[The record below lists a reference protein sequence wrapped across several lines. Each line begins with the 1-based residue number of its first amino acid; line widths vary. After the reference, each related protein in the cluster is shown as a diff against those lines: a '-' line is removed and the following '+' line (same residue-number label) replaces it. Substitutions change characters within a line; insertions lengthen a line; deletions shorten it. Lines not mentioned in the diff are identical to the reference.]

1 MGYGSSDLSTSI
13 TESMTKFQIGIV
25 ALCIF
30 IAGLD
35 GFDVL
40 VVAFTAPAIAK
51 DWVLNPAALGA
62 LFSAGLAGMG
72 FGALLI
78 APLGDKLGR
87 RPTILLCLVI
97 LLVGMLASAF
107 APGLI
112 ELVALRFFTG
122 LGIGAVLANIN
133 IVVAEYATA
142 RRRNL
147 CIALMSVGYPIG
159 ATLGGVAAVYLL
171 QAWGW
176 RSVFVFGALVAL
188 TLIPVTMIYLPE
200 SVAFLLA
207 RRPAGALERVNR
219 IFARLG
225 RPTLVSLPTLRSTGV
240 VVERKPSLLSI
251 FHPQFLSS
259 TLATAFLYFSTMA
272 TCYFL
277 LSWTPKLLTDL
288 GLSVS
293 GGISGSL
300 LMNIGGTA
308 GCILYGFY
316 AGRLGVRRL
325 AVFFMLGLV
334 AMTMVFGVLPANA
347 GLLLAAALA
356 LGFFLH
362 TSITVLYVVVPTV
375 FPAEVRATGTGFS
388 MSMGRLG
395 AVAGPLL
402 AGWLIAAGFER
413 SVYFTTLAFPMLAA
427 VACLFCVRQLSS
439 TAEPAV
445 VSVDAAAGSA

>member
-1 MGYGSSDLSTSI
+1 MGFVPAESNALTSE
-13 TESMTKFQIGIV
+13 TMTRFQISIV

-51 DWVLNPAALGA
+51 DWSLNPAALGG

-87 RPTILLCLVI
+87 RPTVLLCLCI
-97 LLVGMLASAF
+97 LLVGMLTSAF
-107 APGLI
+107 ARGLG
-112 ELVALRFFTG
+112 ELAALRFFTG
-122 LGIGAVLANIN
+122 LGIGGILANIN
-133 IVVAEYATA
+133 VVVAEYASA

-159 ATLGGVAAVYLL
+159 ATLGGVAAVYLM
-171 QAWGW
+171 QVWGW
-176 RSVFVFGALVAL
+176 RSVYVFGGLVAL
-188 TLIPVTMIYLPE
+188 LLIPVTLRQLPE
-200 SVAFLLA
+200 SMAFLLA
-207 RRPAGALERVNR
+207 RRPVGTLERINK
-219 IFARLG
+219 ILAKLG
-225 RPTLVSLPTLRSTGV
+225 RSPISALPSSVQTANTKEQQSVFAIFRS
-240 VVERKPSLLSI
+240 PI
-251 FHPQFLSS
+251 LSS
-259 TLATAFLYFSTMA
+259 TIATGFLYLSVMA

-300 LMNIGGTA
+300 LMNIGGTV
-308 GCILYGFY
+308 GCILYGVYSSQF
-316 AGRLGVRRL
+316 GVRRL
-325 AVFFMLGLV
+325 AVFFMVGLGV
-334 AMTMVFGVLPANA
+334 MTLIFGVLPANA
-347 GLLLAAALA
+347 GILLAAALA

-375 FPAEVRATGTGFS
+375 FPAAVRATGTGFS
-388 MSMGRLG
+388 MSLGTRRCGYRSAPGRL
-395 AVAGPLL
+395 
-402 AGWLIAAGFER
+402 
-413 SVYFTTLAFPMLAA
+413 
-427 VACLFCVRQLSS
+427 
-439 TAEPAV
+439 
-445 VSVDAAAGSA
+445 VDGGRV

>member
-1 MGYGSSDLSTSI
+1 MGYSSSDLSKSI
-13 TESMTKFQIGIV
+13 TDTMTRFQIGVV

-51 DWVLNPAALGA
+51 DWALNPAALGV

-78 APLGDKLGR
+78 APLGDKVGR
-87 RPTILLCLVI
+87 RPTILLCLFI
-97 LLVGMLASAF
+97 LFAGMLSSAF
-107 APGLI
+107 APSLI
-112 ELVALRFFTG
+112 ELAALRFFTG

-133 IVVAEYATA
+133 IVVAEYASA
-142 RRRNL
+142 RRREL

-171 QAWGW
+171 QVWGW
-176 RSVFVFGALVAL
+176 RSVYVFGALVAL
-188 TLIPVTMIYLPE
+188 VLIPVTMLYLPE

-207 RRPAGALERVNR
+207 RRPAGALEKLNR

-225 RPTLVSLPTLRSTGV
+225 RPALESLPAIHSTGKL
-240 VVERKPSLLSI
+240 ERKPSLLTI

-259 TLATAFLYFSTMA
+259 TLATAFLYFSTMS

-300 LMNIGGTA
+300 LMNVGGTA

-316 AGRLGVRRL
+316 ASRLGVRRL

-334 AMTMVFGVLPANA
+334 AMTIVFGILPANA
-347 GLLLAAALA
+347 GVLLAAALA

-375 FPAEVRATGTGFS
+375 FPAELRATGTGFS
-388 MSMGRLG
+388 MSVGRLG

-402 AGWLIAAGFER
+402 AGWLIAAGFDR
-413 SVYFTTLAFPMLAA
+413 PVYFTTLAVPMLAA
-427 VACLFCVRQLSS
+427 VACLFCVRQLNS
-439 TAEPAV
+439 TSDPAV
-445 VSVDAAAGSA
+445 VPADVRVSSA